1 MSARMSMAEIAM
13 ALNRPSVY
21 LRGLQE
27 RFDLPV
33 FEGAGYSS
41 KGIYRP
47 MLDCIMFSKGKK
59 PFCKI
64 CERAIREKIIKHPAQ
79 E

>member
-1 MSARMSMAEIAM
+1 MVGA
-13 ALNRPSVY
+13 
-21 LRGLQE
+21 
-27 RFDLPV
+27 
-33 FEGAGYSS
+33 FEGAGYAS

-64 CERAIREKIIKHPAQ
+64 CEESIKRVINFYS